1 MRAAAAQVALAA
13 SRPAWPA
20 AQLAL
25 PALMAT
31 TRTLPPVARE
41 VLLVDD
47 EGRGGDA
54 VGGEGGGGAGGRV
67 GDDEGKVGAAAGFE
81 AGFDGAEAET
91 AGNEES
97 GKVSHLGDG
106 VNPFNLAG
114 GWGLADGY
122 ETGADGGSS
131 GRPWMWTGL
140 SETEFLELRQV
151 NVARGDRVV
160 LHDVNLTIRAG
171 EHVAILGPNGCG
183 KSTLILAMTCQIYPI
198 VRPGMRVRIFGR
210 ERWDLTQLRKHFGVV
225 GAGLM
230 GAELP
235 GERTAVTTGLD
246 AVTAGFFSA
255 STLWP
260 NLHVTAEMRA
270 RAAEALERMEA
281 THLGEQ
287 LVGTMSA
294 GEKRRILIA
303 RALVHRPR
311 QLLLD
316 EPSNALDLAAQR
328 ELRET
333 LRRLAQEGTGLVLVT
348 HHLGDI
354 LPEIERMIL
363 MRDGRIVADGPRA
376 ELLTEARLS
385 ELFQAPVR
393 IGRDEEWL
401 HSW

>member
-1 MRAAAAQVALAA
+1 MTEERTDANRNAVVNFDSNFLDLRA
-13 SRPAWPA
+13 
-20 AQLAL
+20 
-25 PALMAT
+25 
-31 TRTLPPVARE
+31 
-41 VLLVDD
+41 VD
-47 EGRGGDA
+47 
-54 VGGEGGGGAGGRV
+54 
-67 GDDEGKVGAAAGFE
+67 
-81 AGFDGAEAET
+81 
-91 AGNEES
+91 
-97 GKVSHLGDG
+97 
-106 VNPFNLAG
+106 
-114 GWGLADGY
+114 
-122 ETGADGGSS
+122 
-131 GRPWMWTGL
+131 
-140 SETEFLELRQV
+140 
-151 NVARGDRVV
+151 VARGDRIV
-160 LHDVNLTIRAG
+160 LHDVNLTIRTG

-183 KSTLILAMTCQIYPI
+183 KSTLILTMTCQIYPM
-198 VRPGMRVRIFGR
+198 VRPGMQVRIFGR

-225 GAGLM
+225 GAGTM

-260 NLHVTAEMRA
+260 NLVVTAEMRA

-281 THLGEQ
+281 THLSEQ

-333 LRRLAQEGTGLVLVT
+333 LRRLAKEGTGLVLVT

-354 LPEIERMIL
+354 LPEIERIIL
-363 MRDGRIVADGPRA
+363 MREGRIIADGPRA
-376 ELLTEARLS
+376 ELLTTARLS
-385 ELFQAPVR
+385 ELFKTQVR

>member
-1 MRAAAAQVALAA
+1 LDFNGG
-13 SRPAWPA
+13 
-20 AQLAL
+20 
-25 PALMAT
+25 LMA
-31 TRTLPPVARE
+31 E
-41 VLLVDD
+41 KQI
-47 EGRGGDA
+47 GA
-54 VGGEGGGGAGGRV
+54 VE
-67 GDDEGKVGAAAGFE
+67 D
-81 AGFDGAEAET
+81 
-91 AGNEES
+91 
-97 GKVSHLGDG
+97 
-106 VNPFNLAG
+106 
-114 GWGLADGY
+114 WG
-122 ETGADGGSS
+122 
-131 GRPWMWTGL
+131 
-140 SETEFLELRQV
+140 TEFLELRQV

-160 LHDVNLTIRAG
+160 LHDVNLTIRTG

-183 KSTLILAMTCQIYPI
+183 KSTLILTMTCQIYPM
-198 VRPGMRVRIFGR
+198 VVPEMRVRIFGR
-210 ERWDLTQLRKHFGVV
+210 ERWDLTELRKHFGVV
-225 GAGLM
+225 GAGTM

-260 NLHVTAEMRA
+260 NLVVTAEMRA
-270 RAAEALERMEA
+270 RAAEALERIEA

-294 GEKRRILIA
+294 GERRRILIA

-333 LRRLAQEGTGLVLVT
+333 MQRLAQEGTGLVLVT

-354 LPEIERMIL
+354 LPEIERVIL

-376 ELLTEARLS
+376 ELLTESRLS
-385 ELFQAPVR
+385 ELFKAPVR